1 MTPYIYTGTFI
12 ALLNSTDIKK
22 RLKVS
27 LLSMIQTVEEKN
39 ICRRY
44 LNSAVKLVVA
54 VVEYAYLHHYLY
66 PIVLSVYVV

>member
-1 MTPYIYTGTFI
+1 M
-12 ALLNSTDIKK
+12 
-22 RLKVS
+22 S

-44 LNSAVKLVVA
+44 LNSAVKLLA
-54 VVEYAYLHHYLY
+54 VVEYAFLHHYLY

>member
-1 MTPYIYTGTFI
+1 M
-12 ALLNSTDIKK
+12 
-22 RLKVS
+22 S

-44 LNSAVKLVVA
+44 LNSAVKLLVA